1 MHYRL
6 RLKTAF
12 CIVWNLGFPVAE
24 RQGYFHPPP
33 EPIACPRLS

>member
-1 MHYRL
+1 MLYRL

-24 RQGYFHPPP
+24 RQGYFS
-33 EPIACPRLS
+33 EPIACQRLS